1 MTMADSRISAPAL
14 SPLTS
19 KDLGLY
25 GLTVFSW
32 GFSWIAM
39 KGQVANVAPEVSVFW
54 RFVLAASVMLGWS
67 LIRRERLAF
76 PLRTHLRFAAL
87 GLFIFSTNFTLFYYG
102 AKYLPS
108 GLLAVVFS
116 LASVF
121 NLILGVILFRQR
133 PKLIILG
140 AGLIG
145 FTGIALMFW
154 PQIAGAELNFDA
166 LLGLA
171 LCTVGTLSFCLGN
184 MVSTSNQKAGISIT
198 SATTWGMIYG
208 MALLGTFSLL
218 RGDSFAVDLTLT
230 YLGSLAYLSIIA
242 SVLAFASYLTLLGRI
257 GPARAGYSTVI
268 FPVVALTVSTIFEG
282 YVWTFAALLGLV
294 FVIAG
299 NVIMLRSR

>member
-1 MTMADSRISAPAL
+1 MAESRIAAPA

-76 PLRTHLRFAAL
+76 PVKTHLRFAAL

-121 NLILGVILFRQR
+121 NLILGVVLFRQR
-133 PKLIILG
+133 PKLIILA

-145 FTGIALMFW
+145 FSGIALMFW
-154 PQIAGAELNFDA
+154 PQIAGAELNLDA
-166 LLGLA
+166 LKGLA
-171 LCTVGTLSFCLGN
+171 LCTIGTLSFCLGN
-184 MVSTSNQKAGISIT
+184 MVSSSNQKAGISIT

-208 MALLGTFSLL
+208 AALLGTFSLL
-218 RGDSFAVDLTLT
+218 RGDSFTVEPTLT

>member
-1 MTMADSRISAPAL
+1 MTMAESRITAPA

-54 RFVLAASVMLGWS
+54 RFVLAAAVMLGWS
-67 LIRRERLAF
+67 VIRRERLAF
-76 PLRTHLRFAAL
+76 PLKTHLRFAAL

-102 AKYLPS
+102 AKHLPS

-121 NLILGVILFRQR
+121 NLILGVVLFRQR

-154 PQIAGAELNFDA
+154 PQIAGAELNLDA
-166 LLGLA
+166 LKGLA
-171 LCTVGTLSFCLGN
+171 LCTAGTLSFCLGN
-184 MVSTSNQKAGISIT
+184 MVSSSNQKAGISIT

-208 MALLGTFSLL
+208 MGLLGTFSLL
-218 RGDSFAVDLTLT
+218 RGDSFAVEPTLT

-294 FVIAG
+294 LVIAG

>member
-1 MTMADSRISAPAL
+1 MTMAESRIAAPA

-54 RFVLAASVMLGWS
+54 RFVLAAAVMLGWS
-67 LIRRERLAF
+67 VIRRERLAF
-76 PLRTHLRFAAL
+76 PLKTHLRFAAL

-121 NLILGVILFRQR
+121 NLILGVVLFRQR

-145 FTGIALMFW
+145 FAGIALMFW
-154 PQIAGAELNFDA
+154 PQIAGAELNLDA
-166 LLGLA
+166 LKGLA
-171 LCTVGTLSFCLGN
+171 LCTAGTLSFCLGN
-184 MVSTSNQKAGISIT
+184 MVSSSNQKAGISIT

-208 MALLGTFSLL
+208 MGLLGTFSLL
-218 RGDSFAVDLTLT
+218 RGDSFAVEPTLT

-294 FVIAG
+294 LVIAG